1 VNFELALHAWIPGQL
16 LSPGHFE
23 RQEQAL
29 LAHMAARFRLS
40 GLPAYGIAALELDA
54 AELERGWVV
63 VRKLEWVL
71 RDGTLLST
79 EGNVEP
85 IEPLEVEPRQAVP
98 IHAVVLP
105 PREPGDGIEASQ
117 VLPRCYRVRLV
128 AGHPPWSGELEELAS
143 RRDQSMQLLTLEPKR
158 GGRGASLGRYVPPLL
173 QVCTT
178 PFLRAELLALY
189 ESIQYA
195 NDALRDSA
203 RARTATG
210 ARASDVQRRRAQGQ
224 KLRAVLRESSVVH
237 DRWSGRGPRLHPYQL
252 FCALRDYACE
262 LAASP
267 GTPIDVESLVYDHDD
282 LRGCYGA
289 LFAAISGEASAV
301 PDPTPAGL
309 ELVREGRLFVARNLP
324 EEVLG
329 GDRELCLAIHGDVRL
344 EDLVLG
350 SPGRLPTLHELLLPG
365 LRAAPVQFSYAPA
378 GGPDTRYYRLECS
391 GVEWEHVRRERALC
405 FQRPVGVAVRAS
417 LVWRG
422 ADGVA

>member
-1 VNFELALHAWIPGQL
+1 MNFELALHAWIPGQL

-40 GLPAYGIAALELDA
+40 GLPAYGIAALELDPE
-54 AELERGWVV
+54 ELERGWVV

-71 RDGTLLST
+71 RDGTFLST

-85 IEPLEVEPRQAVP
+85 IEPLEVDPRQVVP
-98 IHAVVLP
+98 VHAVVLP
-105 PREPGDGIEASQ
+105 PREPGDGVEASQ
-117 VLPRCYRVRLV
+117 VLPRCHRVRLV
-128 AGHPPWSGELEELAS
+128 AGHPPWPGDPALAS
-143 RRDQSMQLLTLEPKR
+143 RREQSMQLLTLEPKR
-158 GGRGASLGRYVPPLL
+158 GGKGARLGAYVPPLL
-173 QVCTT
+173 HVCTT

-189 ESIQYA
+189 ESIAYV
-195 NDALRDSA
+195 NDALRDGTRS
-203 RARTATG
+203 RAATG
-210 ARASDVQRRRAQGQ
+210 ARSSEVQRRLVQGQ

-262 LAASP
+262 LSAAP
-267 GTPIDVESLVYDHDD
+267 GSVIDPELLVYDHDD
-282 LRGCYGA
+282 LRGSYGA
-289 LFAAISGEASAV
+289 LLTALSGEASTA
-301 PDPTPAGL
+301 PDPTPVGL
-309 ELVREGRLFVARNLP
+309 ELVREGRLFIARDLP
-324 EEVLG
+324 ETMLR
-329 GDRELCLAIHGDVRL
+329 GDREVCLAVHGDVRL

-405 FQRPVGVAVRAS
+405 FQRPAGVAVRAT
-417 LVWRG
+417 LLWRG